1 MLDFSLMAEQ
11 PFCHAAQYLK
21 SLVLRV
27 MSTIEKQKWLKT

>member
-11 PFCHAAQYLK
+11 PFGHASQHFK

-27 MSTIEKQKWLKT
+27 NVHHWETEMA